1 MYAPSADFSC
11 FLNCVQNPALKLL
24 PDWEFWGN
32 FFYVRVVI
40 SFSKKFCEA
49 EFF

>member
-24 PDWEFWGN
+24 PDWEFFEGWI
-32 FFYVRVVI
+32 VVL
-40 SFSKKFCEA
+40 FEK
-49 EFF
+49 